1 MIENNVIDFK
11 KAKKRLLKAK
21 MKSNA
26 MSFNYW
32 IKEVF
37 NKFFLITFGMYVSI
51 ILVAIYIINPMIHR

>member
-51 ILVAIYIINPMIHR
+51 ILVAIYIINPMIHS